1 MCSTCINSH
10 VDDAVAHFGNG
21 REKLMPVLQYIV
33 SKEQWLTEDALVQVA
48 EALDISTAEVY
59 GVASFYSFLDTTPR
73 GRFVIRLCR
82 TISCDMKGKEA
93 IIEAIE
99 EKLRIK
105 RGETTSDRMFTIL
118 ETNCIGWCHK
128 GPAMLVNDDVY
139 TGLTPE
145 KAVTI
150 IDGYMTGNRVTD

>member
-1 MCSTCINSH
+1 
-10 VDDAVAHFGNG
+10 
-21 REKLMPVLQYIV
+21 
-33 SKEQWLTEDALVQVA
+33 
-48 EALDISTAEVY
+48 
-59 GVASFYSFLDTTPR
+59 
-73 GRFVIRLCR
+73 
-82 TISCDMKGKEA
+82 MKGKEA